1 MKIKNIE
8 VDFDFLDA
16 NDVERLEKATQKLVD
31 KTEEYKEKEISM
43 SEEIRLECEI
53 IEKLLDEVFEEG
65 ISQKLFN
72 GKQNLKEHVDVFQ
85 DIMNEKIR
93 YNKDMEAIYQRYQ
106 PNRETRRNGKYKYT
120 SR

>member
-8 VDFDFLDA
+8 IDFDFLDA

-31 KTEEYKEKEISM
+31 KAEQYKEKEISM

-53 IEKLLDEVFEEG
+53 IDNFLDEVFGEG
-65 ISQKLFN
+65 VSQKLFN
-72 GKQNLKEHVDVFQ
+72 GKQNLKEHADVFQ

-93 YNKDMEAIYQRYQ
+93 YNKDIEAVYQRYQ
-106 PNRETRRNGKYKYT
+106 PNRDTRRNGKYKHT
-120 SR
+120 TR

>member
-53 IEKLLDEVFEEG
+53 IENFLDEVFGNG
-65 ISQKLFN
+65 ISEKLFN

-85 DIMNEKIR
+85 DIMNEKIK
-93 YNKDMEAIYQRYQ
+93 YNKDIEAMYQRYQ
-106 PNRETRRNGKYKYT
+106 PNRDTRRNGKYKHT